1 MTNKYCQNTG
11 SSCHTQQPC
20 PLPAHNTSTPTYCS
34 HPATHIRYGILFIR
48 PTYSFVPP
56 RLKRLFTTWTHSVG
70 VRGHGM
76 WGCSPLFFVSLLSLS
91 PSVDLVEE
99 NITVLYWS
107 WKSGILYLYIFLLQ
121 CKCRVY
127 KPNVKPSPNTPQ
139 FCSHALILIPLN
151 QKEFVSSQLNTCPGN
166 ERHKHLNWTVQ
177 HWKRKEYS
185 SGRKS
190 AMVKR

>member
-1 MTNKYCQNTG
+1 M
-11 SSCHTQQPC
+11 
-20 PLPAHNTSTPTYCS
+20 S
-34 HPATHIRYGILFIR
+34 HPTTLSITSPQHLHTYLLFSSGHPHPLWDSFHSPYIFICSTSFETVIYDLNTLSGGKRARYVRML
-48 PTYSFVPP
+48 PTFFCLIVIPFSFCGFGG
-56 RLKRLFTTWTHSVG
+56 RKYY
-70 VRGHGM
+70 
-76 WGCSPLFFVSLLSLS
+76 C
-91 PSVDLVEE
+91 
-99 NITVLYWS
+99 TVLEL
-107 WKSGILYLYIFLLQ
+107 KIRNIVYIFLLQ